1 MKIVIIDDEIDAIQA
16 LSIMLTDFVEDVEI
30 VGTACSAFEAIK
42 LINTTTPDIVFLYVE
57 MPYANGFDVL
67 EAVNDRNFQL
77 VFTTAYA
84 HYAIQAIRANA
95 FDYLMKPIDI
105 DDLIRVVK
113 SAKSQTALNQ
123 SSRNS
128 RLLTELKDGQFT
140 RIPVSVKGDYLFLE
154 LEDIQ
159 YIKSDGSYSI
169 IHTFDKKYTT
179 AKNLKHHEELLSE
192 NNFLRV
198 SNSHLINVEKVV
210 KYLREDGGMFEL
222 QNKSK
227 IHVSRNRKKEL
238 KQSLRL

>member
-210 KYLREDGGMFEL
+210 KYLREDGGMVEL